1 MAIEFEDKA
10 NKVIVDSK
18 DVTKVIVQEQVN
30 KVDVSFSGPQGI
42 PGPTGP
48 TGPIGPTGPTGPT
61 GPIGPTGPTGATGA
75 QGPAGATQVVSYT
88 HLQNAV
94 SYNWVIT
101 HNLGFYPN
109 VVITDSA
116 GTVVEGDI
124 SFQSVN
130 QLTVT
135 LTHAISGY
143 AYLS

>member
-1 MAIEFEDKA
+1 MAVEFEDKA
-10 NKVIVDSK
+10 NKVIVNPQDI
-18 DVTKVIVQEQVN
+18 TKVIVQEEVI
-30 KVDVSFSGPQGI
+30 KVDVSFGGPQGI

-48 TGPIGPTGPTGPT
+48 TGATGS
-61 GPIGPTGPTGATGA
+61 TGPTGATGSTGPTGPA
-75 QGPAGATQVVSYT
+75 GSTGPQGPAGATQVVSYT
-88 HLQNAV
+88 HTQNAV
-94 SYNWVIT
+94 SLSWVIT

-109 VVITDSA
+109 VVVTDSA

-130 QLTVT
+130 QFTIT

>member
-1 MAIEFEDKA
+1 MAVEFEDKA
-10 NKVIVDSK
+10 NKVIVNPQDI
-18 DVTKVIVQEQVN
+18 TKVIVQEEVI
-30 KVDVSFSGPQGI
+30 KVDVSFGGPQGI

-48 TGPIGPTGPTGPT
+48 TGATGSTGPTGPAGST
-61 GPIGPTGPTGATGA
+61 GP

-88 HLQNAV
+88 HTQNAV
-94 SYNWVIT
+94 SLSWVIT

-109 VVITDSA
+109 VVVTDSA

-130 QLTVT
+130 QFTIT

>member
-48 TGPIGPTGPTGPT
+48 TGATGS
-61 GPIGPTGPTGATGA
+61 TGPTGATGSTGSTGPA
-75 QGPAGATQVVSYT
+75 GPTGPQGPAGATQVVAYT
-88 HLQNAV
+88 HTQNAV
-94 SYNWVIT
+94 SLSWVIT

-109 VVITDSA
+109 VVVTDSA